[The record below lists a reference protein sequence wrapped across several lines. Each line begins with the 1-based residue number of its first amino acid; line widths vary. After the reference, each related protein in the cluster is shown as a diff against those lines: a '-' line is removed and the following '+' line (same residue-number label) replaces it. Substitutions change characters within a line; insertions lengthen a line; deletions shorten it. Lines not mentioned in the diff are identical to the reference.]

1 MGNMGNMDVG
11 TNGAAKAP
19 KAAKTVKVAKA
30 VKTKKAAKE
39 TVTAKDAAI
48 TAAISVAT
56 EAASLFHPLLIAH
69 VAASVGRIADEGA
82 TRSSLCGISTKATA
96 TLVEQLVNA
105 KSADEFELLE
115 RKLEAILRLTARTVE
130 KSSTTVTTRRSD
142 EDKKIYTR

>member
-1 MGNMGNMDVG
+1 MGNMDVG

-39 TVTAKDAAI
+39 TVTAKDAAVM
-48 TAAISVAT
+48 AAISVAT
-56 EAASLFHPLLIAH
+56 EAALLFRPLLVAH

-96 TLVEQLVNA
+96 ALVDQLVAA
-105 KSADEFELLE
+105 KSVDEMEMLE

>member
-1 MGNMGNMDVG
+1 MMNATTTKNFT
-11 TNGAAKAP
+11 TNGAASKP
-19 KAAKTVKVAKA
+19 VKAAKVA
-30 VKTKKAAKE
+30 KKAAKE

-48 TAAISVAT
+48 RELITVAT
-56 EAASLFHPLLIAH
+56 ETASLFHPLLIAH